1 PVLPAEPSAQVR
13 AKKANR
19 TSVSGHPVHSFATLL
34 HVLAAKS
41 RVTSR
46 ITTATD
52 EVLVT
57 HDTIPSPLQRE
68 ALRLI
73 QALP

>member
-1 PVLPAEPSAQVR
+1 QVR

-57 HDTIPSPLQRE
+57 HDTIPSALQRE